1 MPPLIKGRVVV
12 ADEWT
17 YPEADNAADAP
28 RRVLPL
34 ADYLA
39 AAAAGQVGPSVGLL
53 LLPADHDLAPLQP
66 FVAALPIV
74 VVHFGSSGEG
84 RGYTQARLLR
94 ERYGYAGELRAR
106 GGVRA
111 DQMWFLARC
120 GFDAFD
126 LAPGEDPATVIAQLE
141 RFSVAYQQ
149 APDLALPVRPR
160 MRYGRPA

>member
-1 MPPLIKGRVVV
+1 MPPLIKNRTVV
-12 ADEWT
+12 ADDWT
-17 YPEADNAADAP
+17 YPEAENAAQAP

-39 AAAAGQVGPSVGLL
+39 AAAEGRGDASTGVLL
-53 LLPADHDLAPLQP
+53 QPADHDISQLAPH
-66 FVAALPIV
+66 VAKLPIV

-84 RGYTQARLLR
+84 RGYTQAKLLR
-94 ERYGYAGELRAR
+94 ERYGYQGELRAR
-106 GGVRA
+106 GAVRA

-126 LAPGEDPATVIAQLE
+126 IAPDENPQIVIAQLE
-141 RFSVAYQQ
+141 RFSVAYQP
-149 APDLALPVRPR
+149 APDVALPVRPR